1 MIGMLNIYHLCH
13 DLQRIDCTMNSF
25 RQQTRDQRHALCIFS
40 NADIQ
45 SEKDQTL
52 SQVVLDGNKTHL
64 QNERSNWPTSRIK
77 HR

>member
-1 MIGMLNIYHLCH
+1 MIGMLNIYHLRH
-13 DLQRIDCTMNSF
+13 DLQRIDCAMISF
-25 RQQTRDQRHALCIFS
+25 RRQTHDQRHALCNCS

-64 QNERSNWPTSRIK
+64 QNK
-77 HR
+77 

>member
-1 MIGMLNIYHLCH
+1 MIEMLNINHLRH
-13 DLQRIDCTMNSF
+13 DSQRIDCVMNSF
-25 RQQTRDQRHALCIFS
+25 RQQTCDQRHALYNCS

-64 QNERSNWPTSRIK
+64 QNERSNWPRSHIK
-77 HR
+77 HQ